1 MFDKVQK
8 GENNSQKMHLLVDS
22 SKKGNKFVSKKPLT
36 PPWSTIPYMTAH
48 ASAVTP
54 RSGRRQ
60 LYPEIFLESNVQ
72 TQYCLSILLSFN
84 SFSNLLK
91 PNG

>member
-1 MFDKVQK
+1 MFDKVRK
-8 GENNSQKMHLLVDS
+8 GEYNSQKMPWVVDS
-22 SKKGNKFVSKKPLT
+22 SKTGNKFVSKKPLT
-36 PPWSTIPYMTAH
+36 LSMVNGHQSWSTIPYMT

-84 SFSNLLK
+84 S
-91 PNG
+91 